1 MTPQPLIYFS
11 HWYFMFQKFLFQIV
25 SERCMVYAI
34 WPNAL
39 AKKIFGVIILVI
51 LFLMPI
57 LILAYC
63 YGRIVWVL
71 ATRISRKPEIKQDN
85 ILTNQT
91 NTFQVAKT
99 NTIKTFLLVA
109 VCFVVCW
116 SNDQIYYFM
125 YYLGYPAN
133 WSGIYHQFSILMVF
147 FWIVLWILSYIFIKY
162 KDYQIALKKICS
174 RLQMESNTSSMTEIC
189 SS

>member
-1 MTPQPLIYFS
+1 
-11 HWYFMFQKFLFQIV
+11 
-25 SERCMVYAI
+25 MVYAI
-34 WPNAL
+34 WLNNL
-39 AKKIFGVIILVI
+39 VKSIFGVIILVI
-51 LFLMPI
+51 LFIIPI

-71 ATRISRKPEIKQDN
+71 AGRITAKPQQTQDN
-85 ILTNQT
+85 ILTSQT

-109 VCFVVCW
+109 ICFVVCW

-125 YYLGYPAN
+125 YYIGYPAD

-147 FWIVLWILSYIFIKY
+147 LNCTVNPFIYLIKY
-162 KDYQIALKKICS
+162 KDYQIALRKICD
-174 RLQMESNTSSMTEIC
+174 LN
-189 SS
+189 

>member
-1 MTPQPLIYFS
+1 
-11 HWYFMFQKFLFQIV
+11 
-25 SERCMVYAI
+25 MVYAI

-39 AKKIFGVIILVI
+39 AKKIFGVMILVI
-51 LFLMPI
+51 LFIIPI
-57 LILAYC
+57 LILVYC

-71 ATRISRKPEIKQDN
+71 TGGISTKPEIKQDN
-85 ILTNQT
+85 ILTTQI

-109 VCFVVCW
+109 ICFVVCW
-116 SNDQIYYFM
+116 SNNQIYYFM

-133 WSGIYHQFSILMVF
+133 WSGIYYQFSILMVF
-147 FWIVLWILSYIFIKY
+147 LNCTVNPFIYLIKY
-162 KDYQIALKKICS
+162 KDYQIALKKIYS
-174 RLQMESNTSSMTEIC
+174 RLQMESNTSSMNEIY